1 MTRYLRALACAALVG
16 CDMGPHGPG
25 VAGVVEVW
33 VSAPEAYDQA
43 LVVAFDRP
51 FEAFTPAEGFRH
63 FPDTAPGSTSVLVV
77 AASPLPAG
85 ESWIGSLRVRDLRT
99 VHRMEATVLDAAR
112 SDHLVRQSTDGYR
125 VRIAW

>member
-1 MTRYLRALACAALVG
+1 
-16 CDMGPHGPG
+16 
-25 VAGVVEVW
+25 
-33 VSAPEAYDQA
+33 
-43 LVVAFDRP
+43 
-51 FEAFTPAEGFRH
+51 
-63 FPDTAPGSTSVLVV
+63 V